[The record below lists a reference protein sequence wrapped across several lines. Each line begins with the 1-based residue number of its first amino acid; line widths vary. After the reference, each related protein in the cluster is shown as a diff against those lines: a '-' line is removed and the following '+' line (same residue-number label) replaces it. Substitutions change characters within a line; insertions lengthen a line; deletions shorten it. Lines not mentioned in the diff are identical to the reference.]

1 VSTAGPSQ
9 GARPLGGGERSSPRG
24 DHTVVPTL
32 AGRLVVPAPAKVNLF
47 LHVTGRRADGYHT
60 LESLLTLVDL
70 ADTLTLEARD
80 DGAVMRA
87 GDVPG
92 VPADEDLALRA
103 ARRLQEATGSRRGVA
118 IAVDKAI
125 PMGAGLGGG
134 SSDAASVL
142 LALNRLWGLH
152 LSREALVD
160 IAASLGADVP
170 FFVFG
175 ETALARGIGERLTA
189 MTMPVAHVV
198 LAFPDVHV
206 ATASIFAAPDL
217 TRSTSSAKIDVFSE
231 GYGRNDLAGVACARH
246 PAVAEALAVL
256 TKLSPQ
262 ARMTGSGACV
272 FAAFAREDDAARA
285 VLALPAGLRGRVV
298 RTLARHPLA
307 AFA

>member
-1 VSTAGPSQ
+1 MNANPR
-9 GARPLGGGERSSPRG
+9 AR
-24 DHTVVPTL
+24 
-32 AGRLVVPAPAKVNLF
+32 RLVVPAPAKVNLF
-47 LHVTGRRADGYHT
+47 LHVTGRRPDGYHT
-60 LESLLTLVDL
+60 LESLFTLVDL
-70 ADTLTLEARD
+70 ADTLTLDVRD
-80 DGAVMRA
+80 DGAIVRS
-87 GDVPG
+87 GEVPG
-92 VPADEDLALRA
+92 VAAEEDLALRA
-103 ARRLQEATGSRRGVA
+103 ARRLQEATGSRQGVSIA
-118 IAVDKAI
+118 IDKAI

-142 LALNRLWGLH
+142 LALNRLWSLR
-152 LSREALVD
+152 LSREALID
-160 IAASLGADVP
+160 IAAELGADVP

-175 ETALARGIGERLTA
+175 ETALARGIGERLAA
-189 MTMPVAHVV
+189 MTMPAAHLV

-206 ATASIFAAPDL
+206 PTASIFAAPDL
-217 TRSTSSAKIDVFSE
+217 TRSTPSAKMEVFSE

-246 PAVAEALAVL
+246 PAVAEALAVM

-272 FAAFAREDDAARA
+272 FAPFARVDDATRA